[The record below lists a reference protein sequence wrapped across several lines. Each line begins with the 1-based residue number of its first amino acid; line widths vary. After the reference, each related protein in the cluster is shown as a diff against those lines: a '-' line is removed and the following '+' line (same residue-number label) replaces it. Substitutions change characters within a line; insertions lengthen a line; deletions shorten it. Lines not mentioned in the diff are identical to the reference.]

1 MEVGNIYRDYL
12 LIAIAAVEAGGRR
25 LLLVDGFDLALTADD
40 QKRENKKDEDG
51 ESEGADQNGLA
62 GLA

>member
-1 MEVGNIYRDYL
+1 MV
-12 LIAIAAVEAGGRR
+12 IAAVEAGGRR
-25 LLLVDGFDLALTADD
+25 LLLVDGFDLALAADD

-51 ESEGADQNGLA
+51 ESEGADQNGFA